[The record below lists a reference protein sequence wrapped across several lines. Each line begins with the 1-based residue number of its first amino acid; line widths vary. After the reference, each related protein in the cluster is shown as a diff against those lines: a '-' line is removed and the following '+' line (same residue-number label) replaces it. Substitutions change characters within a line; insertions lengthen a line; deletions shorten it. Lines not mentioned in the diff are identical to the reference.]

1 MNNLEHS
8 DEIAFTDHLKSAA
21 EDSRRIELLLVPS
34 GYFESQQALL
44 ESVLHASVEVPAGY
58 FESRAV
64 VLEQKMNAPQVIEGK
79 GRMLRMW
86 MALAAAV
93 VIGVLCIVSWPSQK
107 YERTFADQLE
117 EANLDYDDLHEI
129 EFDETMYEEFIVD
142 DTIVTDTVAIQ
153 KTPIDV
159 HDFKPSKGQRVI
171 TWDDIDDEDIR
182 EYLKDEEQ
190 LNILDDL

>member
-8 DEIAFTDHLKSAA
+8 DEIDFGDHLKSAA
-21 EDSRRIELLLVPS
+21 EDSRSNDLLQVPS

-44 ESVLHASVEVPAGY
+44 ESALHAPTEVPAGY
-58 FESRAV
+58 FESQAA
-64 VLEQKMNAPQVIEGK
+64 VLEERMNATQLIDGK
-79 GRMLRMW
+79 GRMVRMW

-93 VIGVLCIVSWPSQK
+93 VIGVMYIVYWPSDK
-107 YERTFADQLE
+107 NERTFADQLE

-129 EFDETMYEEFIVD
+129 EFDETVYEEFIVD
-142 DTIVTDTVAIQ
+142 DTIVTDTIAIQ
-153 KTPIDV
+153 KTPIEV

-190 LNILDDL
+190 LNIIDDL